1 MPLFFCRNS
10 FNSSSGATNFA
21 ATSSCVTQSVGFFS
35 ICNSPALFECFIVF
49 SSFVL
54 FADASRQSLCH
65 EVITFSVWTSLFTPV
80 PPVDMG
86 LHESVSSW
94 RWQGSG
100 GAFRAAVGVL
110 LLGLS
115 LAQSVPPHAACPAA
129 AAPQS
134 IPQPQ
139 YQDTEKDVM
148 GFLSGF
154 VHSFLQT
161 VQPNAFPK
169 GQCHWY
175 YSPLK
180 HLESLTSVY
189 TRFYLSHIDIF
200 PHTVLF
206 PFRFR
211 GDKSV

>member
-1 MPLFFCRNS
+1 MFFCRNS
-10 FNSSSGATNFA
+10 LTVFLVFFWCGATNFA
-21 ATSSCVTQSVGFFS
+21 ATSVTQSVGCFS

-80 PPVDMG
+80 TPVDMG

-115 LAQSVPPHAACPAA
+115 LAQSAPPHAACPAA

-134 IPQPQ
+134 VPQPQ

-161 VQPNAFPK
+161 VQPNALPK

-180 HLESLTSVY
+180 LLESLTY
-189 TRFYLSHIDIF
+189 TRFNLSHIDIF

-206 PFRFR
+206 PFRVR